1 MSVQG
6 VSKDIIVLILNAD
19 VIICNDNLYV
29 LFDANVAKIFTV
41 FCCSTVAGKN
51 RQVIRGQA
59 TPFDAYNYLITKFG
73 SNPVEELRK
82 LRMKFRNIRCPNLS
96 EYIHNF
102 ELLISEYEE
111 AGGNRY
117 ENVIIDS
124 FLSQLSDEK
133 YKTFKMF
140 FTGETIDDAI
150 EYYRPI
156 ADKENIQR
164 NNSGSMIRSFQ
175 ASLPNEREGVRCKQ
189 CMGVG
194 HTSETCSTA
203 PGTCFH
209 CGLTGH
215 TRKKCPSKNK
225 KCWLKMKQAV
235 LEIMNDAQQED
246 NNDIEPNDSA
256 DSDSSV
262 SDVCTDDEDD
272 IPEEEFSSPTLQART
287 TRIQG
292 RMAIM
297 KSSPSCNCTFHND
310 CLRIALDSGCTRHI
324 SGVPVTNAKTIE
336 ETTIIDAAGNKN
348 IAKVE
353 GDLDV
358 HTRKKRF
365 IIRNVKYCPSIDGTL
380 LSVKQ
385 LIDEGYLVEFK
396 QNCATIYTIISS
408 ISYYLLITGRYRDCI
423 S

>member
-1 MSVQG
+1 
-6 VSKDIIVLILNAD
+6 
-19 VIICNDNLYV
+19 
-29 LFDANVAKIFTV
+29 
-41 FCCSTVAGKN
+41 
-51 RQVIRGQA
+51 
-59 TPFDAYNYLITKFG
+59 
-73 SNPVEELRK
+73 
-82 LRMKFRNIRCPNLS
+82 
-96 EYIHNF
+96 
-102 ELLISEYEE
+102 
-111 AGGNRY
+111 
-117 ENVIIDS
+117 
-124 FLSQLSDEK
+124 
-133 YKTFKMF
+133 MF

-164 NNSGSMIRSFQ
+164 HNSGSMIRSFQ
-175 ASLPNEREGVRCKQ
+175 ASQPNEREGFRCKQ

-215 TRKKCPSKNK
+215 NRSKCPSKNK

-235 LEIMNDAQQED
+235 LEIMNDAQQDAQQAD
-246 NNDIEPNDSA
+246 NSEIDSNESP

-272 IPEEEFSSPTLQART
+272 ITEEEFSSPTLQVRT

-292 RMAIM
+292 RMATM
-297 KSSPSCNCTFHND
+297 KSSTSCNCTFHNN

-324 SGVPVTNAKTIE
+324 SSVPVTNAKVIE

-365 IIRNVKYCPSIDGTL
+365 TIRNVKYCPSIDGTL

-396 QNCATIYTIISS
+396 QNCATIYKKRKKIIFPWSKDEGLYIMHCIPRKHDTRILRVLRANIKPQHEIWHYRMGHMSFPYLKRAGLPVNMGLSCFCPSCSTAKANRSPTKKLINLEKTQTIIPKRKLEVVFADTFGPIKHS
-408 ISYYLLITGRYRDCI
+408 IQGYRFW
-423 S
+423 